1 MDDLEDVAPFSGKLM
16 LPTKLQVLKLHLFLR
31 DEAGKKNR
39 TVSQGEITSK
49 AVKIVK
55 YYWNLAGFETVV
67 SPKNVIAKLVKAYQ
81 DQLKN
86 KTKENKK
93 SLDDREKFKEDLNKL
108 FEISHSN
115 LEKTLSEDRI
125 RGNLEGRK
133 SEDLSFPQDQR
144 GERKMTMGK
153 SDTEYSKKKDAQLKR
168 KLGSV
173 PSSSVSVLPDLFSE
187 DQMNENLGDSSPIK
201 EGRTDEEFNIKERQ
215 ARRSD

>member
-16 LPTKLQVLKLHLFLR
+16 LQVLKLHLFLS
-31 DEAGKKNR
+31 DEAGKKNQ

-49 AVKIVK
+49 VVKIVK

-115 LEKTLSEDRI
+115 LEKALSEDRI

-153 SDTEYSKKKDAQLKR
+153 SDAEYSKKKDAQLKR

-173 PSSSVSVLPDLFSE
+173 PSSSVSVLPCQTFS
-187 DQMNENLGDSSPIK
+187 LKI
-201 EGRTDEEFNIKERQ
+201 R
-215 ARRSD
+215 